1 MTSSFAINFLG
12 SELIGNTIA
21 NVDVKLYITACDL
34 TFSKVVIDTSKAKYV
49 EINKNKDRKSAGV
62 VFLRLSSSTNEKLI
76 LGSVIKLIEADE
88 KCAGFNLR

>member
-1 MTSSFAINFLG
+1 MISSFAINFLG

-34 TFSKVVIDTSKAKYV
+34 TFSKVVIDTSKTKNA